1 MQFIGTVFRRVLTN
15 SFHDGRVRN
24 TMKVAAT
31 RPPSSNQINAKFC
44 MKHGGPSSSTPLVTQ
59 VALS

>member
-1 MQFIGTVFRRVLTN
+1 MQFIGTVFRRALTN
-15 SFHDGRVRN
+15 SFYDGRVRN

-31 RPPSSNQINAKFC
+31 RPPSSNQIDAKFC
-44 MKHGGPSSSTPLVTQ
+44 MEHDGPSSSARLVTQ